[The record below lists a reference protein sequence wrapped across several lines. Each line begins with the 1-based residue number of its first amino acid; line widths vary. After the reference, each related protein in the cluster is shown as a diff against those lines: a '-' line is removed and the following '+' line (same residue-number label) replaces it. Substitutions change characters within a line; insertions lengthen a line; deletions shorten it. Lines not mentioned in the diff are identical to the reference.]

1 MRVGQT
7 AINLSGEPEQIV
19 WGHHLV
25 LGPPLI
31 AAGARFLTSARTIVT
46 IPEMWEDTARLEP
59 GQRSS
64 WPQAQL
70 RGGGEVDLSEI
81 PGEEAQSHDD
91 VYLTD
96 LDGGWAE
103 VVNDALD
110 LRVRLDWD
118 PAVFRWIISWQP
130 FGGARAMPLAGAY
143 ALGVEPWVSGGDLA
157 AAAAAGQAHVLEP
170 NGRLSTTVTVTIGPA
185 GG

>member
-1 MRVGQT
+1 
-7 AINLSGEPEQIV
+7 
-19 WGHHLV
+19 
-25 LGPPLI
+25 
-31 AAGARFLTSARTIVT
+31 
-46 IPEMWEDTARLEP
+46 MWEDTARLEP

-70 RGGGEVDLSEI
+70 RDGGEVDLSEI

-157 AAAAAGQAHVLEP
+157 AAVGRRRGARARAERQAVDDRHRDDRAG
-170 NGRLSTTVTVTIGPA
+170 RWLST
-185 GG
+185 